1 MINIIL
7 IFIEMIICYVLL
19 LLLCKKFKTDGIY
32 VYGII
37 ATFISCIMSLKQIEL
52 MGVNVPIG
60 FAVTTSLIIAGNMIT
75 QKRGPEELK
84 TYLSLVLVT
93 ALISCSFLNLSGII
107 DSSEYNKLSN
117 ISYDNIFK
125 YNLRIYLGLTISII
139 ISIYLSSK
147 LYYLLKRLQNKIILS
162 NIFSIIIVELLEN
175 ILFVFIAYLFE
186 YEPIDL
192 ILCLVIRYMIK
203 TVIGLIGTITIY
215 IANKYKQ

>member
-107 DSSEYNKLSN
+107 DSSEYNKLAN

-162 NIFSIIIVELLEN
+162 NIFSIIIIELLEN

-215 IANKYKQ
+215 IANKNKQ

>member
-93 ALISCSFLNLSGII
+93 ALISSSFLNLSGII

>member
-19 LLLCKKFKTDGIY
+19 LLLFKKFKTDGIY

-107 DSSEYNKLSN
+107 DSSEYNKLAN

-162 NIFSIIIVELLEN
+162 NIFSIIIIELLEN

-215 IANKYKQ
+215 IANKNKQ

>member
-7 IFIEMIICYVLL
+7 IFIEMIIFYVLL

-107 DSSEYNKLSN
+107 DSSEYNELSN

>member
-215 IANKYKQ
+215 IANKYKP

>member
-1 MINIIL
+1 
-7 IFIEMIICYVLL
+7 MIICYVLL

-107 DSSEYNKLSN
+107 DSSEYNELSN

-203 TVIGLIGTITIY
+203 TLIGLIGTITIY

>member
-175 ILFVFIAYLFE
+175 ILFIFIAYLFE

>member
-19 LLLCKKFKTDGIY
+19 LLLFKKFKTDGIY

-107 DSSEYNKLSN
+107 DSSEYNKLAN

-162 NIFSIIIVELLEN
+162 NIFSIIIIELLEN

-203 TVIGLIGTITIY
+203 TVIGLVGTIPIY

>member
-117 ISYDNIFK
+117 ISYDKIFK

>member
-19 LLLCKKFKTDGIY
+19 LLLFKKFKTDGIY

>member
-107 DSSEYNKLSN
+107 DSSEYNKLAN

-162 NIFSIIIVELLEN
+162 NIFSIIIIELLEN

-203 TVIGLIGTITIY
+203 TVIGLVGTIPIY

>member
-1 MINIIL
+1 
-7 IFIEMIICYVLL
+7 
-19 LLLCKKFKTDGIY
+19 
-32 VYGII
+32 
-37 ATFISCIMSLKQIEL
+37 MSLKQIEL

-107 DSSEYNKLSN
+107 DSSEYNELSN

>member
-32 VYGII
+32 VFGII

-107 DSSEYNKLSN
+107 DSSEYNELSN

-147 LYYLLKRLQNKIILS
+147 LYYLQKRLQNKIILS

>member
-7 IFIEMIICYVLL
+7 IFIEMISCYTLL
-19 LLLCKKFKTDGIY
+19 LILYKKFKTDGIY

-37 ATFISCIMSLKQIEL
+37 ATFLSCIMSLKQIEL

-60 FAVTTSLIIAGNMIT
+60 FALTTSLIIAGNMIT

-84 TYLSLVLVT
+84 TYLSLVLIT
-93 ALISCSFLNLSGII
+93 ALISCSFLNLSGIL
-107 DSSEYNKLSN
+107 DSSDYNKVAN
-117 ISYDNIFK
+117 MSYDNIFK
-125 YNLRIYLGLTISII
+125 YNLRIYLGLI
-139 ISIYLSSK
+139 ISVILSIFLSSK

-162 NIFSIIIVELLEN
+162 NIFSIIIIELLEN
-175 ILFVFIAYLFE
+175 ILFIFIAYLFE

-203 TVIGLIGTITIY
+203 TSIGLIGTIPIY

>member
-7 IFIEMIICYVLL
+7 IFIEMIICYILL
-19 LLLCKKFKTDGIY
+19 LLLFKKFKTDGIY

-107 DSSEYNKLSN
+107 DSSEYNKLAN

-162 NIFSIIIVELLEN
+162 NIFSIIIIELLEN

-215 IANKYKQ
+215 IANKNKQ

>member
-1 MINIIL
+1 
-7 IFIEMIICYVLL
+7 MIICYVLL

-107 DSSEYNKLSN
+107 DSSEYNELSN

>member
-19 LLLCKKFKTDGIY
+19 LLLFKKFKTDGIY

-203 TVIGLIGTITIY
+203 TVIGLVGTIPIY

>member
-162 NIFSIIIVELLEN
+162 NIFSIIIIELLEN

-203 TVIGLIGTITIY
+203 TVIGLVGTIPIY

>member
-7 IFIEMIICYVLL
+7 IFTEMIICYVLL

>member
-7 IFIEMIICYVLL
+7 IFIEMIICHVLL

-107 DSSEYNKLSN
+107 DSSEYNELSN

-203 TVIGLIGTITIY
+203 TLIGLIGTITIY

>member
-203 TVIGLIGTITIY
+203 TLIGLIGTITIY

>member
-203 TVIGLIGTITIY
+203 TVIGLVGTIPIY

>member
-107 DSSEYNKLSN
+107 DSSEYNELSN

-203 TVIGLIGTITIY
+203 TLIGLIGTITIY

>member
-203 TVIGLIGTITIY
+203 TLIGLIGTITIY
-215 IANKYKQ
+215 IANKYK

>member
-107 DSSEYNKLSN
+107 DSSKYNKLSN

-215 IANKYKQ
+215 ISNKYKQ

>member
-19 LLLCKKFKTDGIY
+19 LLLFKKFKTDGIY

-107 DSSEYNKLSN
+107 DSSEYNKLAN

-203 TVIGLIGTITIY
+203 TVIGLVGTIPIY

>member
-7 IFIEMIICYVLL
+7 IFIEMISCYTLL
-19 LLLCKKFKTDGIY
+19 LILCKKFKTDGIY

-37 ATFISCIMSLKQIEL
+37 ATFLSCIMSLKQIEL

-60 FAVTTSLIIAGNMIT
+60 FALTTSLIIAGNMIT

-84 TYLSLVLVT
+84 TYLSLVLIT
-93 ALISCSFLNLSGII
+93 ALISCSFLNLSGIL
-107 DSSEYNKLSN
+107 DSSDYNKVAN
-117 ISYDNIFK
+117 MSYDNIFK
-125 YNLRIYLGLTISII
+125 YNLRIYLGLI
-139 ISIYLSSK
+139 ISVILSIFLSSK

-162 NIFSIIIVELLEN
+162 NIFSIIIIELLEN
-175 ILFVFIAYLFE
+175 ILFIFIAYLFE

-203 TVIGLIGTITIY
+203 TSIGLIGTIPIY

>member
-19 LLLCKKFKTDGIY
+19 LLLFKKFKTDGIY

-162 NIFSIIIVELLEN
+162 NIFSIIIIELLEN

-203 TVIGLIGTITIY
+203 TVIGLVGTIPIY

>member
-19 LLLCKKFKTDGIY
+19 LLLCKKFKTVGIY

>member
-1 MINIIL
+1 MLNIIL

-117 ISYDNIFK
+117 MSYDNIFK

>member
-19 LLLCKKFKTDGIY
+19 LLLFKKFKTDGIY

-107 DSSEYNKLSN
+107 DSSEYNKLAN

-162 NIFSIIIVELLEN
+162 NIFSIIIIELLEN

-186 YEPIDL
+186 Y
-192 ILCLVIRYMIK
+192 
-203 TVIGLIGTITIY
+203 
-215 IANKYKQ
+215 KQ

>member
-37 ATFISCIMSLKQIEL
+37 ATFIPCIMSLKQIEL

>member
-93 ALISCSFLNLSGII
+93 ALISCSFLNLSSII

>member
-107 DSSEYNKLSN
+107 DSSEYNELSN

-147 LYYLLKRLQNKIILS
+147 LYYLLKRIQNKIILS

>member
-192 ILCLVIRYMIK
+192 ILCLVIRYKIK
-203 TVIGLIGTITIY
+203 TVIGLIGTITIH

>member
-107 DSSEYNKLSN
+107 DSSEYNELSN

>member
-19 LLLCKKFKTDGIY
+19 LLLFKKFKTDGIY

-107 DSSEYNKLSN
+107 DSSEYNKLAN

>member
-162 NIFSIIIVELLEN
+162 NIFSIIIIELLEN

-203 TVIGLIGTITIY
+203 TVIGLIGTIPIY